1 MTIYGLS
8 PTTGAERTL
17 ELEKTAEGLLLHSRD
32 EEGYGD
38 LDRIVVEPELL
49 LAALID
55 RPTERTTIK
64 SEGALGDARKAIE
77 FYEQYL
83 AIAREI
89 GDRRGEGNGLWDSAL
104 AFDKLGDRAQAI
116 ARAEAALRI
125 FEAIEDPRT
134 AKVRAQL
141 AQWRGK

>member
-1 MTIYGLS
+1 MNLGRDTRESAMTIYGLS

-32 EEGYGD
+32 EDAYGD

-64 SEGALGDARKAIE
+64 SEGAKGEARKALDIE
-77 FYEQYL
+77 IRKNEVTLWVRTETGRTWDIAVGFDDFQDALEQ
-83 AIAREI
+83 AS
-89 GDRRGEGNGLWDSAL
+89 D
-104 AFDKLGDRAQAI
+104 
-116 ARAEAALRI
+116 AA
-125 FEAIEDPRT
+125 
-134 AKVRAQL
+134 
-141 AQWRGK
+141 

>member
-32 EEGYGD
+32 EETYGD
-38 LDRIVVEPELL
+38 LDRIEVEPELL

-64 SEGALGDARKAIE
+64 SEGAKGEARKALDIE
-77 FYEQYL
+77 IRKNEVTL
-83 AIAREI
+83 WVRTETGRTWDIAVGFCSGAKGPI
-89 GDRRGEGNGLWDSAL
+89 DNGEETLSQL
-104 AFDKLGDRAQAI
+104 FLGVLTPGATELNSQA
-116 ARAEAALRI
+116 
-125 FEAIEDPRT
+125 
-134 AKVRAQL
+134 
-141 AQWRGK
+141 G

>member
-1 MTIYGLS
+1 MNLGRDTRESAMTIYGLS

-32 EEGYGD
+32 EEGYSD

-64 SEGALGDARKAIE
+64 SDGAKGEARKALDIE
-77 FYEQYL
+77 IRKNEVTLWVRTETGRTWDIAVGFDDFQDALEQ
-83 AIAREI
+83 AS
-89 GDRRGEGNGLWDSAL
+89 D
-104 AFDKLGDRAQAI
+104 
-116 ARAEAALRI
+116 AA
-125 FEAIEDPRT
+125 
-134 AKVRAQL
+134 
-141 AQWRGK
+141 